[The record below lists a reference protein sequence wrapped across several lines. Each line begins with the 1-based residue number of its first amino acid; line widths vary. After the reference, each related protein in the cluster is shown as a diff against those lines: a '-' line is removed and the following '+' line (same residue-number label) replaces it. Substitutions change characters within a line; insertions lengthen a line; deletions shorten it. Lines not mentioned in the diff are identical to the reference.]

1 MTSTTRWCFVSTLL
15 AGFAIAWL
23 APAVPAA
30 AESPADRYQEALARE
45 RSLRRPGFSPAA
57 GELRAAIG
65 AYESIVRSFP
75 ASGYVDRALWQAAGL
90 AVEAYGRY
98 RDGRDLE
105 TGQRLLRQLAQSRR
119 GSAFAERVKERRSQ
133 LMAFTQVARLTAID
147 REVWDD
153 VVRVV
158 MRLDREVEFHWKRL
172 AHPDRLFFDFPR
184 TDASDA
190 LLGAPL
196 TFDDE
201 QRIVR
206 GIRLGR
212 HPDRTVR
219 VVIDTTDADDCKV
232 ITAPAPYRVAVDCS
246 RPQTPADPAVP
257 ATPAPAAPTA
267 AEAADESTWSMP
279 QADDRGALSLARQ
292 LGLQVSRIVI
302 DPGHGGH
309 DPGARSHG
317 LREAEIVLDIAL
329 RLERRL
335 LTQPGIEV
343 VLTRRDNTYVPLTD
357 RTALANREQAD
368 LFLSIHANASR
379 KPHVRGVETY
389 FLNFAPDPS
398 AERIAARENASG
410 GGAMNNL
417 GDLLE
422 TIASNSKAN
431 ESRDFAAVIQNAVVT
446 ALRRADPDVPDLGV
460 KQAPFIVLI
469 GARMPSVLAE
479 ISFLT
484 NSRDAGLLSSDDYRD
499 LIADALFEGVLRY
512 RGKLHAGARLARQTS
527 APR

>member
-1 MTSTTRWCFVSTLL
+1 MTRSCFVSTLL

-45 RSLRRPGFSPAA
+45 RSLRRPGVSPAA
-57 GELRAAIG
+57 GELRAAIA

-105 TGQRLLRQLAQSRR
+105 TGKRLLRQLAQSRR

-133 LMAFTQVARLTAID
+133 LTAFTQVARLTAID

-158 MRLDREVEFHWKRL
+158 MRLDREVEFDWERL

-232 ITAPAPYRVAVDCS
+232 ITAHDPYRVAVDCS
-246 RPQTPADPAVP
+246 RPQTPADPVVP
-257 ATPAPAAPTA
+257 ATPAPAAPMA

-512 RGKLHAGARLARQTS
+512 RGKLHAGARLARQTTG
-527 APR
+527 PR

>member
-1 MTSTTRWCFVSTLL
+1 MIGMTRSCFVSTLL
-15 AGFAIAWL
+15 SGFAVAWF
-23 APAVPAA
+23 APAMPAA
-30 AESPADRYQEALARE
+30 AESPADLYQEALARE
-45 RSLRRPGFSPAA
+45 RSLRRPGVSPAA
-57 GELRAAIG
+57 GELRAAIA

-90 AVEAYGRY
+90 AVEAYGKH

-105 TGQRLLRQLAQSRR
+105 TGKRLLRQLAQSRR
-119 GSAFAERVKERRSQ
+119 GSSFAERVKERRSQ
-133 LMAFTQVARLTAID
+133 LIAFTQVARLTAID

-158 MRLDREVEFHWKRL
+158 MRLDREVEFHWERL
-172 AHPDRLFFDFPR
+172 ARPDRLFFDFPQ
-184 TDASDA
+184 TDVSDA
-190 LLGAPL
+190 LRGAPL

-201 QRIVR
+201 QRIVH
-206 GIRLGR
+206 GIRLGQ

-219 VVIDTTDADDCKV
+219 VVVDTTDADGCEV
-232 ITAPAPYRVAVDCS
+232 ITVRDPYRVAVDCR
-246 RPQTPADPAVP
+246 RPQTYADPDGA
-257 ATPAPAAPTA
+257 ATPAPAALMT

-292 LGLQVSRIVI
+292 LGLQISRIVI

-317 LREAEIVLDIAL
+317 LREAEVVLDIAL

-379 KPHVRGVETY
+379 KANVRGVETY

-398 AERIAARENASG
+398 AERIAARENVAG
-410 GGAMNNL
+410 GGVMNNL

-431 ESRDFAAVIQNAVVT
+431 ESRDFAAVIQDAMVT

-512 RGKLHAGARLARQTS
+512 RGKLHAVTRLARQT
-527 APR
+527 AGPR

>member
-1 MTSTTRWCFVSTLL
+1 MTSMTRSRFVSTLL

-23 APAVPAA
+23 APAVPVA
-30 AESPADRYQEALARE
+30 AESPADLYQEALARE
-45 RSLRRPGFSPAA
+45 RSLRRPGVSPAA

-105 TGQRLLRQLAQSRR
+105 TGKRLLRQLAQSRR

-158 MRLDREVEFHWKRL
+158 MRLDREVEFDWERL

-232 ITAPAPYRVAVDCS
+232 ITAHAPYRVAVDCL
-246 RPQTPADPAVP
+246 RPQTPPDPVVP
-257 ATPAPAAPTA
+257 ATPAPAAPMA
-267 AEAADESTWSMP
+267 AEAADESRWSMP

-484 NSRDAGLLSSDDYRD
+484 NSRDAGLLSSDDYRG

-512 RGKLHAGARLARQTS
+512 RGKLHAGTQLARQTTG
-527 APR
+527 PR

>member
-1 MTSTTRWCFVSTLL
+1 MISMTRSCFVSTLA

-23 APAVPAA
+23 APATLAA
-30 AESPADRYQEALARE
+30 AESPADLYQEALARE
-45 RSLRRPGFSPAA
+45 RSLRRPGVSPAV
-57 GELRAAIG
+57 GDLRAAIA
-65 AYESIVRSFP
+65 AYESIVHSFP

-90 AVEAYGRY
+90 AVEAYGRH

-105 TGQRLLRQLAQSRR
+105 TGKRLLRQLAQSHR
-119 GSAFAERVKERRSQ
+119 GSSFAERVKERRSQ
-133 LMAFTQVARLTAID
+133 LIAFTQVARLTAID

-153 VVRVV
+153 VVRIV
-158 MRLDREVEFHWKRL
+158 MRLDREVEFHWERL
-172 AHPDRLFFDFPR
+172 AKPDRLFFDFPR
-184 TDASDA
+184 TDASDT
-190 LLGAPL
+190 LRGIPL

-206 GIRLGR
+206 GIRIGR

-232 ITAPAPYRVAVDCS
+232 ITVHDPYRVAVDCR
-246 RPQTPADPAVP
+246 RPQTPPDPVVP
-257 ATPAPAAPTA
+257 ATLMA
-267 AEAADESTWSMP
+267 AEAAYESTWSMP

-292 LGLQVSRIVI
+292 LGLQISRIVI

-379 KPHVRGVETY
+379 KAHVRGVETY

-398 AERIAARENASG
+398 AERIAARENVAG

-431 ESRDFAAVIQNAVVT
+431 ESRDFATVIQNAMVT

-484 NSRDAGLLSSDDYRD
+484 NSRDAGLLSSDGYRD

-512 RGKLHAGARLARQTS
+512 RGKLHSRARLARQITGS
-527 APR
+527 R